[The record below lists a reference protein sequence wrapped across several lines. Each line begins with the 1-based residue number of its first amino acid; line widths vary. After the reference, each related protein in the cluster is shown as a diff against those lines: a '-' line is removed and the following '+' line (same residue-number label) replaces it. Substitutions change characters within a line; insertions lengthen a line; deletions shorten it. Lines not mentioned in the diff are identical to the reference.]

1 MQHPWERPGGCRV
14 ALSVDIANSPLLSR
28 TLPCENQADLTFAD
42 PWEARVFSIIVSLS
56 QAGHFTWGEWVDTFS
71 REVAAATE
79 IEARGDTPPTYY
91 EQWLVAAEKLLSAK
105 GIASMDQLRA
115 RKLGVAAAGTAHV
128 LKTPV
133 RAPLVRA

>member
-1 MQHPWERPGGCRV
+1 M
-14 ALSVDIANSPLLSR
+14 DIANSPLLSKE
-28 TLPCENQADLTFAD
+28 LPCENQADLEFAE

-56 QAGHFTWGEWVDTFS
+56 HAGHFTWGEWVETFA

-79 IEARGDTPPTYY
+79 IEVRGETPPTYY
-91 EQWLVAAEKLLSAK
+91 EQWLVAAEKLLAAK
-105 GIASMDQLRA
+105 GIASSDQLRA